1 MLGLARLQRVPL
13 KARSASGWGVTTI
26 ALLAMALT
34 THAATPAAAADVVR
48 NDSFSCGVPAN
59 VAWSSRPAN
68 VFSVALAQPT
78 PVRIV
83 MLGSSSTAGTGT
95 SKGGISFGRQMERDL
110 KKMFGKDKIVVSNA
124 GRGGETAARM
134 FARLNNDVLKRNP
147 HLVIWQ
153 TGVNDALRRVDPIKF
168 ENLLR
173 DGIRILHER
182 KIDVVLVDMQDF
194 PRAARVKRYRDY
206 LTIMDRVAK
215 SEGVPLL
222 HRFRIMNYLARSHKG
237 GLSTLLAA
245 DQFHMN
251 DLGHKCIG
259 EILADGLRNLGGA
272 RPVNKPV
279 SNTVE

>member
-1 MLGLARLQRVPL
+1 MLGLARLQRVLL
-13 KARSASGWGVTTI
+13 KSRSALRSGVI
-26 ALLAMALT
+26 SAAL
-34 THAATPAAAADVVR
+34 AAAVLIVPASTPAEAADVVGQD
-48 NDSFSCGVPAN
+48 NFSCGVPAN
-59 VAWSSRPAN
+59 VAWSGRPAN
-68 VFSVALAQPT
+68 VFSVALAQSA

-124 GRGGETAARM
+124 GRGGETASRM

-173 DGIRILHER
+173 DGIRILREH

-206 LTIMDRVAK
+206 LSIMDRVAK
-215 SEGVPLL
+215 SEDVPLL
-222 HRFRIMNYLARSHKG
+222 HRFRIMNYLARSRKG

-259 EILADGLRNLGGA
+259 EILADGLRSLGGA
-272 RPVNKPV
+272 RPVAKPTP
-279 SNTVE
+279 NTVE